1 MKRIHLD
8 IKAKFGVVIA
18 VVLASVGLCAWS
30 GLHAIGAVDTH
41 AKTLFQRDFDGMK
54 TISQLNVQF
63 GHVQDESVQATV
75 TGNKDEAAELQQRSK
90 DINAL
95 LGHLKAL
102 PNRTAKEQNL
112 IALDTTLWPKFMA
125 DWNAGKL
132 AAKDT
137 SAAARADAAGN
148 LDERLSPMKDSM
160 EALAA
165 AANQSAAQ
173 GYKKTQQ
180 QASSG
185 RFMTWISVLISALL
199 GIGGVAWLIRQ
210 IVPRIRRYSAF
221 TTEVAGGDLSSRV
234 EVSGTDELAQLGG
247 NLNTMVEN
255 LASMSSQVRDGPQQI
270 TSSAGEILATVNQQ
284 TAGASQQSA
293 AISQTTTATEEIR
306 ATSEQAA
313 NKAEEVAVR
322 AQESVRQGDQGAE
335 AVQAIVEG
343 MSEIRDRVEGI
354 AGDVQALSDRT
365 AQIGQITDAVNDI
378 ADQSNLLA
386 LNATIEAARAGE
398 QGKGFAVVADQ
409 VRNLAEQSKEA
420 TAQVQS
426 ILEEIDG
433 ATRAAVR
440 AAEDG
445 TSVVEAG
452 AQLAAQAG
460 EIIAQLTQSIRE
472 SAQSAEQIVAA
483 AKEQSSGMDQI
494 TTGMRDATTAA
505 VEFAAGAEES
515 QRTAEALNTVAAELE
530 QLANAYKV

>member
-1 MKRIHLD
+1 MKRINLD
-8 IKAKFGVVIA
+8 IKSKFGVVIA
-18 VVLASVGLCAWS
+18 VVLASVGICAWS
-30 GLHAIGAVDTH
+30 GLHTINSLDSH
-41 AKTLFQRDFDGMK
+41 AETLFGRDFDGMK
-54 TISQLNVQF
+54 TINELNVEL
-63 GHVQDESVQATV
+63 GHVQDEAVQATV
-75 TGNKDEAAELQQRSK
+75 TGSADEAAELQDRSK
-90 DINAL
+90 LIEADLA
-95 LGHLKAL
+95 HLSKL
-102 PNRTAKEQNL
+102 PNRTAKEQKL
-112 IALDTTLWPKFMA
+112 IALENKLWPQFID
-125 DWNAGKL
+125 DWNAGEFKVHGGNV
-132 AAKDT
+132 
-137 SAAARADAAGN
+137 ADVAGT

-165 AANQSAAQ
+165 AANASAKGGFDQTEKVAE
-173 GYKKTQQ
+173 
-180 QASSG
+180 SG
-185 RFMTWISVLISALL
+185 RVLTWITLGISALL
-199 GIGGVAWLIRQ
+199 ALGGVAWLIRQ
-210 IVPRIRRYSAF
+210 IVPRIRRYSEF
-221 TTEVAGGDLSSRV
+221 TNVVAGGDLSSRV
-234 EVSGTDELAQLGG
+234 EVSGSDELAQLGG

-255 LASMSSQVRDGPQQI
+255 LSSMSSQVREGAEAI

-313 NKAEEVAVR
+313 SKAEEVAIR

-343 MSEIRDRVEGI
+343 MAEIRERVEGI

-365 AQIGQITDAVNDI
+365 AQIGEITNAVNDI

-426 ILEEIDG
+426 ILGEIDL
-433 ATRAAVR
+433 ATRAAVK

-452 AQLAAQAG
+452 AELAAQAG
-460 EIIAQLTQSIRE
+460 EIIAELTNSIRQ
-472 SAQSAEQIVAA
+472 SAQAAEQIVAA

-494 TTGMRDATTAA
+494 AGGMRDATSAA
-505 VEFAAGAEES
+505 AEFAASAEES

-530 QLANAYKV
+530 QLANAYRV